1 MTSFRDR
8 WRLIP
13 AAGRALAVRVAGA
26 RAPLAA
32 RIQVTQRCAAR
43 CLYCKL
49 PAEGDVPLSTGEL
62 ERILAELAELGCLR
76 ISFSGGEP
84 MLRQDIGALVDRCA
98 DLGMAP
104 EMNASGAGFVE
115 RSTEVSRL
123 RLLKLSLDG
132 PPAVHDRQRGRE
144 GSHAEVLASARRAR
158 EMGIRVVLVTTI
170 TRHNVDRLDHVLEV
184 ARREGVLAAFQPL
197 KPYYKGLR
205 DVEELLPEPTEMTR
219 AVQGLIEARR
229 GAYRGTLRNSLP
241 GLRHLSRWPDYGELR
256 CWAGRIFCIVGADGT
271 LYPCDRTRLTAPL
284 PNVQEQGVARAMAR
298 LPEPDCDG
306 CGFCG
311 ALELNLALDL
321 DWRIAGT
328 ILRLVR

>member
-1 MTSFRDR
+1 MTSTRDR

-13 AAGRALAVRVAGA
+13 AAGRAVAVRFAGA
-26 RAPLAA
+26 RSPLAA

-49 PAEGDVPLSTGEL
+49 PDEADDALSTDEIG
-62 ERILAELAELGCLR
+62 RILDELADLGCLR

-84 MLRQDIGALVDRCA
+84 MLRDDIGVLVDHCA
-98 DLGMAP
+98 GLGMAP
-104 EMNASGAGFVE
+104 EMNASGAGFVD
-115 RSTEVSRL
+115 RAQEVAAL

-132 PPAVHDRQRGRE
+132 PREVHDAQRGRQ
-144 GSHAEVLASARRAR
+144 GSYDEVMEASGVAR
-158 EMGIRVVLVTTI
+158 ELGIRVVLVTTI
-170 TRHNVDRLDHVLEV
+170 TRHNVDSLDHVLEQ
-184 ARREGVLAAFQPL
+184 ARRQGVMAAFQPL

-205 DVEELLPEPTEMTR
+205 DVEALLPDPGAMAR
-219 AVQGLIEARR
+219 AVEGLIAARR
-229 GAYRGTLRNSLP
+229 GRYRGTLRNSAS

-271 LYPCDRTRLTAPL
+271 LYPCDRTRLSGSL
-284 PNVQEQGVARAMAR
+284 PSVREHGVAGALER
-298 LPEPDCDG
+298 LPDPDCEG